1 MPTPEQQR
9 KLLKAKLA
17 LAPRDELGR
26 VPKREEIDRA
36 FLLTRVVPH
45 QAAALGPRPKRR
57 DQKKSGQQAAGQQL
71 ALFS

>member
-1 MPTPEQQR
+1 MPTPEQRR
-9 KLLKAKLA
+9 KLLKARLA
-17 LAPRDELGR
+17 LALRDELGR

-45 QAAALGPRPKRR
+45 QAASSPHPKRR
-57 DQKKSGQQAAGQQL
+57 GQKESGRQLAGQQL